1 MVRVAG
7 ALIIAYGVL
16 GLLGALA
23 VAFLMQDAATSRRL
37 GIGGILGGSL
47 WVWVG
52 IKLLQRRR
60 WALILGR
67 VLAVPATIILVI
79 ALAADRLALDPA
91 VLVLRLA
98 QISLALAIAIALFLP
113 VVSTAFGP
121 PRRRSVGHRAVPT
134 RYHRSRGQVNPPGSA
149 STGLSCDCRPQYS

>member
-1 MVRVAG
+1 MLSSESHPPPRMVRVAG

-91 VLVLRLA
+91 VLVVRLV

-113 VVSTAFGP
+113 AVSKAFKKRPDPTQHWITSRTSP
-121 PRRRSVGHRAVPT
+121 PAP
-134 RYHRSRGQVNPPGSA
+134 
-149 STGLSCDCRPQYS
+149 